1 MAEQTLAAPA
11 PAPALVFAAR
21 APTELLKQ
29 LYGDN
34 EDFLEVPFLPPSLAG
49 AFAGGHK
56 DIDGKIVFPRSI
68 VEQGGRN
75 GVQTL
80 MHWHCSL
87 IIKLVLV

>member
-49 AFAGGHK
+49 AFEGGYK
-56 DIDGKIVFPRSI
+56 DTDGKIVFPRSMI
-68 VEQGGRN
+68 A
-75 GVQTL
+75 TMAL
-80 MHWHCSL
+80 L
-87 IIKLVLV
+87 

>member
-56 DIDGKIVFPRSI
+56 DIDCIPRR
-68 VEQGGRN
+68 GGPSRREAVTVIN
-75 GVQTL
+75 L
-80 MHWHCSL
+80 RL
-87 IIKLVLV
+87 FFL